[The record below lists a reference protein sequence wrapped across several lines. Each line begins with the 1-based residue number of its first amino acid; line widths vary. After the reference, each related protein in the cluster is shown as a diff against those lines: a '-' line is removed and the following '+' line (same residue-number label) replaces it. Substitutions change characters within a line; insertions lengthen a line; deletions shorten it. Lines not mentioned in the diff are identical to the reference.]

1 MWKYIDTFISLEY
14 NASMENRTLQIQELL
29 SQIGLSSKE
38 ISVYLGLLELGKGTV
53 SQISRKAGINRT
65 TGYDILDSLLTKGLV
80 SVSGKEPKQE
90 YIAES
95 PDQITKYL
103 EEKIKRD
110 QEALEQTKKLLP
122 ELKTMHNV
130 NDRPRVRFYEGIQG
144 LIDVYEDTLTAKE
157 PIVAYASYED
167 MHSLLSK
174 YFETYYKRRAEAGI
188 HARGIVPATPMAY
201 ERRELNEKERREL
214 SLVPKEKFGFTPDI
228 EIYDNKI
235 MIASW
240 RERLGIIIES
250 AEIADAMKKIFE
262 LAWAEAKRLDKE
274 LGK

>member
-1 MWKYIDTFISLEY
+1 MLKYIDTFISLEY